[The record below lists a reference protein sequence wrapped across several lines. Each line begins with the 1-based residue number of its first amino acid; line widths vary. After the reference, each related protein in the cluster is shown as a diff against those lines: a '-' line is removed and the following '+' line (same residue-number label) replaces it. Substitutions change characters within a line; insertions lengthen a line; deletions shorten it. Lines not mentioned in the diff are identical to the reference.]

1 MTAVYIHFP
10 FCIQRCQ
17 YCDFITYANL
27 SHFIPAY
34 VRAVK
39 NEMRLMLRDAEP
51 ADTVYFGGGTPSLL
65 SEGQVGELL
74 STIDQSVGIKA
85 DAEITLEANPG
96 TVNIVKLRSMR
107 ESGVNRLSFGVQS
120 FFDEELEALG
130 RIHSA
135 DQAKAGVRE
144 AQLAGFEN
152 ISLDLIFGLP
162 GQSLKSWEENMK
174 IASSLGIQHLS
185 LYSLIIEPGTPFERL
200 FEEGKLNLPEDD
212 LVADMFELAMDD
224 LPKFGFEQYEI
235 SSWALGIERESRH
248 NKIYW
253 QNKDY
258 FGFGAGA
265 AGKIGNQRFQN
276 LATIP
281 EYIRMMNQNFDEKPD
296 FSPAVDEVFEID
308 ERTAMQESLML
319 GLRMTREGV
328 SAAAFKSRYNQDM
341 RVVFEGEIGGILQNG
356 LAAWRD
362 FPDGEH
368 LVLTRRGIM
377 LGNQAFQEFVD

>member
-10 FCIQRCQ
+10 FCLQRCQ

-27 SHFIPAY
+27 SHFIPGY
-34 VRAVK
+34 LEAVK
-39 NEMRLMLRDAEP
+39 NEIRLMLRDGESAE
-51 ADTVYFGGGTPSLL
+51 TVYFGGGTPSSL
-65 SEGQVGELL
+65 SAVQIGELL
-74 STIDQSVGIKA
+74 STIGKTIGIRD

-96 TVNIVKLRSMR
+96 TVTLENLRSMR
-107 ESGVNRLSFGVQS
+107 QTGVNRLSFGVQS
-120 FFDEELEALG
+120 FFDEELRALG

-144 AQLAGFEN
+144 AQLGGFEN

-162 GQSLKSWEENMK
+162 GQSLKTWEENLRQ
-174 IASSLGIQHLS
+174 ASSLGIQHLS

-212 LVADMFELAMDD
+212 LVADMFELAMEY

-265 AGKIGNQRFQN
+265 AGKIGNHRYQN
-276 LATIP
+276 LATIQ
-281 EYIRMMNQNFDEKPD
+281 EYIAKMNQDSGEKPD
-296 FSPAVDEVFEID
+296 FSPAADDVLEID
-308 ERTAMQESLML
+308 QKTAMQESLML

-328 SAAAFKSRYNQDM
+328 STAAFKRRFNQDM
-341 RVVFEGEIGGILQNG
+341 HTVFQAEIDRILQNS
-356 LAAWRD
+356 LAEWRD

-368 LVLTRRGIM
+368 LVLTHRGIM